1 MKLVF
6 SFAPRP
12 WRWQS
17 VAGIASVLAV
27 ILLVAAVMLAL
38 EYRDIRDD
46 RALLDRRIER
56 VGRQISNLPR
66 VELPPVA
73 ERDALRGRVAVLNA
87 QGAAKGWSTAQL
99 LVWLEGQ
106 MPADVRLVSIHH
118 KSREGEAVL
127 VAESANAASLTAL
140 LQRLEHEPAFA
151 EVLLAKQGGRTAD
164 IDAVRFEIRV
174 RLRA

>member
-1 MKLVF
+1 MKITINFV
-6 SFAPRP
+6 ARP
-12 WRWQS
+12 WRWQM
-17 VAGIASVLAV
+17 VAGVAGVAAV
-27 ILLVAAVMLAL
+27 ILLLAATLL
-38 EYRDIRDD
+38 GLQFGKLGDD
-46 RALLDRRIER
+46 RALLERRLDR
-56 VGRQISNLPR
+56 VAQQIKTQPH
-66 VELPPVA
+66 VQLPPSA
-73 ERDALRGRVAVLNA
+73 ERDSLRERVAMLNA

-118 KSREGEAVL
+118 KSREGEALL
-127 VAESANAASLTAL
+127 VAESANAASLTSF

-164 IDAVRFEIRV
+164 VDAVRFEIRL